1 MTKVISQAA
10 GLDKPAVAVAVSLN
24 SGQNASIAAWE
35 SITSGKDKGKTAIF
49 TDTADLDF
57 VADEDVETVD
67 AIMTEHELNIE
78 YDDET
83 ETANQR

>member
-1 MTKVISQAA
+1 MTIITLTNRGVPRRIKEER
-10 GLDKPAVAVAVSLN
+10 
-24 SGQNASIAAWE
+24 IAAWE
-35 SITSGKDKGKTAIF
+35 PIVTGKDKGKTAIF

-67 AIMTEHELNIE
+67 AIMVEHEIEIE

-83 ETANQR
+83 ETANER